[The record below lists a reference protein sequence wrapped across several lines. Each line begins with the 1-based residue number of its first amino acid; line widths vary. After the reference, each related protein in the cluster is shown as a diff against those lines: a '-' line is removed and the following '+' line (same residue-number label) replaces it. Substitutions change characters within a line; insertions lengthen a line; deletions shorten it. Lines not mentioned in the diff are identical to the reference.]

1 MRPGKICL
9 SHGIL
14 MVLLA
19 SWGAD
24 IGNSQGAREGG
35 SAHSRHGV
43 TVSAYCEKFAR
54 QYSEDNAIGYEEG
67 SARVE
72 KKSDI
77 MRVLSNL
84 FQPSDSRFTSGY
96 DCRFRAGIEGKQ
108 AQDYSVGLLLT
119 GTLHFAEYT
128 QWKRLQVVPI
138 EHVTDQA
145 NDRAGYGVFKYLKKP

>member
-67 SARVE
+67 SARIE

-108 AQDYSVGLLLT
+108 AQDYSVDLLLT
-119 GTLHFAEYT
+119 ETLHFAEYT

-138 EHVTDQA
+138 EHVTDQT